1 MHVEQTYRKICTW
14 TQEHSFS
21 HLTDPLTL
29 IDKTDESCV
38 KISSIEGRQVPS
50 SFIILSL

>member
-1 MHVEQTYRKICTW
+1 MHFEQTYRKICTW

-29 IDKTDESCV
+29 DKTDESCV
-38 KISSIEGRQVPS
+38 KISSIEGRQV
-50 SFIILSL
+50 SFFIYYP